1 MKKKGFVILA
11 VIAILFSATTVY
23 AYKKD
28 LIKINEGKLSVFDI
42 TYNNVRKLDGNGT
55 VEVKDNTDINLNTEL
70 NNPGD
75 YTEYIIDIK
84 NNSNKTAIID
94 TVEKE
99 ELSEQAKKYIDYY
112 IEYLDGE
119 KVKVGDIFK
128 AGETKTAKIKVEYL
142 KDVTP
147 EDLPKE
153 DENIKFSFNITMVE
167 K

>member
-1 MKKKGFVILA
+1 MKGRRFILLIVLA
-11 VIAILFSATTVY
+11 VLMSTTTVY

-28 LIKINEGKLSVFDI
+28 LIKINDGKASVFDI

-84 NNSNKTAIID
+84 NNSNKTAVID
-94 TVEKE
+94 TVDKE

-142 KDVTP
+142 KDVTL

>member
-1 MKKKGFVILA
+1 MKGRKFILLIVLA
-11 VIAILFSATTVY
+11 VLMSTTTVY

-28 LIKINEGKLSVFDI
+28 LIKINDGKASVFDI

-84 NNSNKTAIID
+84 NNSNKTAVID
-94 TVEKE
+94 TVDKE

-112 IEYLDGE
+112 IEYLNGE

-142 KDVTP
+142 KDVTL

-167 K
+167 E

>member
-1 MKKKGFVILA
+1 MKWRRFILLIVLA
-11 VIAILFSATTVY
+11 VLMSTTTVY

-28 LIKINEGKLSVFDI
+28 LIKINDGKASVFDI

-84 NNSNKTAIID
+84 NNSNKTAVID
-94 TVEKE
+94 TVDKE

-142 KDVTP
+142 KDVTL

>member
-1 MKKKGFVILA
+1 MKGRKFILLIVLA
-11 VIAILFSATTVY
+11 VLMSTTTVY

-28 LIKINEGKLSVFDI
+28 LIKINDGKASVFDI

-84 NNSNKTAIID
+84 NNSNKTAVID
-94 TVEKE
+94 TVDKE

-142 KDVTP
+142 KDVTL

>member
-1 MKKKGFVILA
+1 MKGKKFKLLIVLA
-11 VIAILFSATTVY
+11 VLMSTTTVY

-28 LIKINEGKLSVFDI
+28 LIKINDGKASVFDI

-84 NNSNKTAIID
+84 NNSNKTAVID
-94 TVEKE
+94 TVDKE

-142 KDVTP
+142 KDVTL